1 LAESVPSTVPTAVDV
16 NIRQDWSGHAKRGVT
31 EGDQKTSKSAGKMK
45 GKKRGKHTL
54 EMNLVKVITSH
65 ELNVH
70 NFPNSGCIWS
80 PVDDETPTK
89 RRGREGVPED
99 SAIAP
104 FIEHGGR

>member
-1 LAESVPSTVPTAVDV
+1 LAESVASTVPTAVDV
-16 NIRQDWSGHAKRGVT
+16 NIRQEWCLGIRPCKRGVT
-31 EGDQKTSKSAGKMK
+31 DGDQKTSESAGKMK

-70 NFPNSGCIWS
+70 SFPNSGAVWS

-89 RRGREGVPED
+89 RRGR
-99 SAIAP
+99 
-104 FIEHGGR
+104 